1 MIWHLKLLHER
12 FDLGRSDVLQ
22 ELLHVYRRAT
32 PHDPPRARNPDFR
45 HQPTAVLPGPMLIFL
60 ALGLRPA
67 RGPQPVEGA
76 WAPWDVHLTPDDVK
90 EITNAAHRVDV
101 RGERYPEHMQRMIN

>member
-45 HQPTAVLPGPMLIFL
+45 YQPTAVLPRPMLIFL
-60 ALGLRPA
+60 ALGLVRRFLHPA
-67 RGPQPVEGA
+67 EQK
-76 WAPWDVHLTPDDVK
+76 HQVK
-90 EITNAAHRVDV
+90 TS
-101 RGERYPEHMQRMIN
+101 